1 MRNNDSVKNQ
11 ALNHPK
17 NQLDL
22 PEPDSTAKEYSKKL
36 VEVINTEI
44 HENDG
49 IIGFDRFMD
58 MALYEPGLGYYSAG
72 ARKFGIDGDF
82 TTAPEI
88 SPVFSY
94 CIARQCLEVFEITGA
109 DRILELGAGSG
120 AMACDLLSELK
131 RFNALPAE
139 YLILET
145 SADLKQRQYQT
156 LKERQPEILERVKW
170 LDTLPEERFSGII
183 LANEVLDAFPVH
195 KISVSD
201 KKINE
206 LKVTNENDCFGWE
219 VDKDVDGILISESYS
234 RLEACLDTLDDAYIT
249 EVNLLIKPFLRSLS
263 EILSTGAVLF
273 VDYGY
278 SRKEY
283 YHPQRSMGTLV
294 CHYRH
299 RSHDNPLILVGCQDI
314 SAFVDFTSVAESAH
328 EVGMDVHGYISQTGF
343 LISCGIEDIINS
355 CRSDDE
361 KLNLQI
367 AQQAGKLMLPGEMG
381 EKFKVMGLTR
391 NITVP
396 LKGFLGGNSVH
407 RL

>member
-1 MRNNDSVKNQ
+1 MKNQ
-11 ALNHPK
+11 SLNHPDSH
-17 NQLDL
+17 LDL
-22 PEPDSTAKEYSKKL
+22 PEPDRTAKEYSKKL
-36 VEVINTEI
+36 VEVINTRI
-44 HENDG
+44 RENDG
-49 IIGFDRFMD
+49 KIGFDRFMG

-88 SPVFSY
+88 SPIFSY
-94 CIARQCLEVFEITGA
+94 CIARQCLEVFEITGS

-120 AMACDLLSELK
+120 AMVCDLLSELK
-131 RFNALPAE
+131 RLNALPAE

-145 SADLKQRQYQT
+145 SADLKQRQYLT
-156 LKERQPEILERVKW
+156 LKERQPEFLERIRW

-195 KISVSD
+195 KICITD
-201 KKINE
+201 HKITE
-206 LKVTNENDCFGWE
+206 LKVTNNNGSFGWE
-219 VDKDVDGILISESYS
+219 VDEDVDGILISESDS
-234 RLEACLDTLDDAYIT
+234 RLEGLLDTLGDGYIT
-249 EVNLLIKPFLRSLS
+249 DVNLLIKPFLRSLS
-263 EILSTGAVLF
+263 EILSTGAILF

-299 RSHDNPLILVGCQDI
+299 RSHDNPFILVGCQDI

-343 LISCGIEDIINS
+343 LISCGIEEIINS
-355 CRSDDE
+355 YRSDDE

-367 AQQAGKLMLPGEMG
+367 AQQAGQLMLPGEMG
-381 EKFKVMGLTR
+381 EKFKAMGLTR

-396 LKGFLGGNSVH
+396 LKGFLAGNSVH